1 MSAET
6 PSGGLERAFR
16 SFEHAARALEDRHAA
31 LQQKVERLEREL
43 LDSNRRLEAVLD
55 GLASG
60 AAVVSPEGRLHRT
73 NRAFDRCGLADEQRL
88 DHEEILG
95 LVRGNGG
102 NARLTVETATGPRLL
117 SVTVVPVGDREGNRV
132 LTVGDVTEIRREEEE
147 DGRRRRLEALGRM
160 AAELAHEVRN
170 PLGSISLFAAMLRDD
185 LRGESE
191 QRAMTEQILAATSG
205 LEGTVSN
212 LLAFAVPPR
221 AVRRWVDLAAVAREA
236 GALVGPSCAVRGVQ
250 LILPAD
256 SEQCPIVAETEGLR
270 QVVLNL
276 LANALAATPSG
287 GEVAVRVEPR
297 DESVLLEVADTGR
310 GIDTVDLPLVFD
322 PFFTRTEGGTGLGL
336 SIVHGIVERH
346 GGRIVLDSRP
356 GRGTRARV
364 ELPRLDLPTEVIHG

>member
-6 PSGGLERAFR
+6 ASGGLERAFR
-16 SFEHAARALEDRHAA
+16 SFERAARALEDRHAA

-43 LDSNRRLEAVLD
+43 LDSNRRLATVLD
-55 GLASG
+55 TLASG
-60 AAVVSPEGRLHRT
+60 VAVVSPEGRLRRT
-73 NRAFDRCGLADEQRL
+73 NGAFERCGLGDEGHL
-88 DHEEILG
+88 DHEEILR
-95 LVRGNGG
+95 LVRGKGG
-102 NARLTVETATGPRLL
+102 SARLTVETAAGPRLL
-117 SVTVVPVGDREGNRV
+117 AVTVVPVGDREGNRV

-170 PLGSISLFAAMLRDD
+170 PLGSIRLFAAMLRDD
-185 LRGESE
+185 LGGEPE
-191 QRAMTEQILAATSG
+191 QRSMTEQILAATSG

-221 AVRRWVDLAAVAREA
+221 AVRRSVDLAAVAREA
-236 GALVGPSCAVRGVQ
+236 GALVGPSCAIRGVQ
-250 LILPAD
+250 LNLPAD

-270 QVVLNL
+270 QIVLNL
-276 LANALAATPSG
+276 LANALAATKTG
-287 GEVAVRVEPR
+287 GAVTVRVESR
-297 DESVLLEVADTGR
+297 DDSVLLEVADTGR
-310 GIDTVDLPLVFD
+310 GIDSEDLPLVFD

-346 GGRIVLDSRP
+346 GGRIVLDSRL

-364 ELPRLDLPTEVIHG
+364 ELPRLEAPTEVIHA